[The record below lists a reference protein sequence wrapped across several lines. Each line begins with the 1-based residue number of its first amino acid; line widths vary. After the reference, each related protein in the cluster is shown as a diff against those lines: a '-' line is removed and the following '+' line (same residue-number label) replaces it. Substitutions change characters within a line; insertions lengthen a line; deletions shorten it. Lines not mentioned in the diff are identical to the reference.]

1 MQYVQGAAF
10 RSDPATL
17 VATMPKQTADAEPPP
32 FEEQL
37 MKSKAP
43 MIACGIG
50 ILVMGVMLVGAEPA
64 AREPVRWEYA
74 MYVESPGNFEWHG
87 AVAHIRATN
96 ATFFFERM
104 GFPTG
109 SEVSAQTGRIQ
120 PVLLNHL
127 GQQGWE
133 LVEVAP
139 DPARTV
145 YWFKR
150 PR

>member
-1 MQYVQGAAF
+1 
-10 RSDPATL
+10 
-17 VATMPKQTADAEPPP
+17 
-32 FEEQL
+32 
-37 MKSKAP
+37 MKSKTSI
-43 MIACGIG
+43 IACGIALLG
-50 ILVMGVMLVGAEPA
+50 ITVLLMGAEPV
-64 AREPVRWEYA
+64 ARGPAPRWEYA
-74 MYVESPGNFEWHG
+74 MYIESPGNFEWHG

-104 GFPTG
+104 GIPTDM
-109 SEVSAQTGRIQ
+109 EVSARSGRIQ

-133 LVEVAP
+133 LVEIATEPTRVA
-139 DPARTV
+139 